1 MSSAQRVVWDGL
13 RGALASDGIFA
24 EESPGVFRNTAPS
37 ELLCGDGWRDFAH
50 LFGSVWMTTVADLD
64 ETGAPAF
71 PRRHGTD
78 FWAWL
83 AVHPD
88 ERARFDHAMEQGWER
103 RLERLDSVGWRG
115 DETIVDIGCGNGS
128 LLLALLERHRNLPG
142 VVFDLAETVRDES
155 SFGERC
161 AFVAG
166 DFFDRVPPGDAYVLS
181 TILHDWDDASA
192 ERILRTIRATASHGA
207 RLVLLEAV
215 IEDGNEP
222 DGAKWL
228 DLLLLALLGG
238 RERDGRQWRAL
249 LDGAWFDVERIGGGM
264 IEARCR

>member
-1 MSSAQRVVWDGL
+1 MSSAQSVVWDGL

-88 ERARFDHAMEQGWER
+88 ERATFDHAMHVWSCSKRSSRTATSRTGQ
-103 RLERLDSVGWRG
+103 S
-115 DETIVDIGCGNGS
+115 GS
-128 LLLALLERHRNLPG
+128 ICCC
-142 VVFDLAETVRDES
+142 S
-155 SFGERC
+155 RC
-161 AFVAG
+161 SAA
-166 DFFDRVPPGDAYVLS
+166 
-181 TILHDWDDASA
+181 ASA
-192 ERILRTIRATASHGA
+192 TSANGVHSSTAPGSTSSGSGA
-207 RLVLLEAV
+207 A
-215 IEDGNEP
+215 
-222 DGAKWL
+222 
-228 DLLLLALLGG
+228 
-238 RERDGRQWRAL
+238 
-249 LDGAWFDVERIGGGM
+249 
-264 IEARCR
+264 